1 MSFKSP
7 LAWGTALVLSATS
20 AAAQAGQLTLDVQ
33 IPQQNVTEYH
43 KPYVAGWIE
52 APNGTVGANLF
63 VWYDVKKRDGG
74 GQKYLKEL
82 RGWWR
87 KAGRD
92 MTLPIDGVTGATRAP
107 GRQTLTLDTA
117 AALKGLP
124 AGQYSLVIEAAREG
138 GGHDLVKLPITY
150 APTKALSL
158 TGKGDGELGDI
169 RVAYKP

>member
-1 MSFKSP
+1 MPPKST
-7 LAWGTALVLSATS
+7 LAWGTALILSATS
-20 AAAQAGQLTLDVQ
+20 VAAQAGQLTIDVQ

-52 APNGTVGANLF
+52 APNGAVSANLL

-82 RGWWR
+82 RSWWR

-92 MTLPIDGVTGATRAP
+92 LTLPIDGVTGATRVP

-117 AALKGLP
+117 SALKGLP
-124 AGQYSLVIEAAREG
+124 AGQYNLVIEAAREG
-138 GGHDLVKLPITY
+138 GGHDLVKLPVTY
-150 APTKALSL
+150 SPAKAFAVK
-158 TGKGDGELGDI
+158 GKGEGELGDI
-169 RVAYKP
+169 TAAYKP